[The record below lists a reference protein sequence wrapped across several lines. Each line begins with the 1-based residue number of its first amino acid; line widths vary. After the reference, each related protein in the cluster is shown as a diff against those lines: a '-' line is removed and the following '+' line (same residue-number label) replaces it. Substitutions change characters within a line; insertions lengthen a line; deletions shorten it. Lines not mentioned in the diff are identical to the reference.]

1 MVTDAVLWLLLLAA
15 IALITCG
22 CRATRS
28 RPMQQPYEGQPR
40 DQLDRAA

>member
-15 IALITCG
+15 IGGITLG
-22 CRATRS
+22 CHATR
-28 RPMQQPYEGQPR
+28 RQPTPQGNEVPR

>member
-15 IALITCG
+15 IGWITLG
-22 CRATRS
+22 CHATR
-28 RPMQQPYEGQPR
+28 RQPMPQHNEIAR

>member
-15 IALITCG
+15 IGLITLG
-22 CRATRS
+22 CCATR
-28 RPMQQPYEGQPR
+28 RQPMPQRNEIPR